1 MNKTSELGRPTTD
14 GNGAPTLGDRVRSL
28 RLHDTGPAPGE
39 ARGRPL
45 PWVLCLVLLVT
56 TVAFGYRAYR
66 MPAADGTPAAGDVS
80 KPAGTQSAGT
90 TAAPTASG
98 GDVVLPAKG
107 YVIPAHK
114 VQVSPKVGGMIV
126 WLDPNFKE
134 GKFYKEGEVMARL
147 ETVDYLAGVKHAEA
161 ALRSAQQ
168 KYEEL
173 HRSWPKEI
181 EQAQREVEESKAT
194 QQQLYREMVRNERLI
209 DSNAAAQRDWEQA
222 KFGYDAMARR
232 VERLQAAL
240 WLMKEGPRKE
250 KLKAAEA
257 DVKAA
262 EADLGKANWLLDN
275 CEIRAPISGHVLTKT
290 AEKGNVV
297 NPLAFSIAAALC
309 DMADLADLEID
320 LSIQEHDIK
329 AVFDNQYCTVIPVAY
344 EDAEVFR
351 AKHPDG
357 YKGRVSRQMP
367 IADRNKGAI
376 QVRVKVEIP
385 REEVGKFL
393 KPDMSVMVYFYRQGY
408 EEKSASGEQDK
419 GR

>member
-1 MNKTSELGRPTTD
+1 MNNPGEVGRPPTE
-14 GNGAPTLGDRVRSL
+14 GNGALTLSERVRSL
-28 RLHDTGPAPGE
+28 RMHDMGGNRGPAPK
-39 ARGRPL
+39 RPL
-45 PWVLCLVLLVT
+45 PWVLCGVLLLIS
-56 TVAFGYRAYR
+56 VAFGYRAYR
-66 MPAADGTPAAGDVS
+66 MPAATPTSDADVS
-80 KPAGTQSAGT
+80 KPSATGTSA
-90 TAAPTASG
+90 AANAPVANG

-114 VQVSPKVGGMIV
+114 VQVSPKVGGMIL
-126 WLDPNFKE
+126 WLDPAFKE
-134 GKFYKEGEVMARL
+134 GKYYKEGEIMARL
-147 ETVDYLAGVKHAEA
+147 ETIDYQAEFNHAEA
-161 ALRSAQQ
+161 TLRAAQQ
-168 KYEEL
+168 RHEEL
-173 HRSWPKEI
+173 RRSWPKEI
-181 EQAQREVEESKAT
+181 EQVQRELDESKAT
-194 QQQLYREMVRNERLI
+194 AQQMFREMVRNERLI
-209 DSNAAAQRDWEQA
+209 GTNAAAQRDWEQA

-232 VERLQAAL
+232 VERLGAAL

-262 EADLGKANWLLDN
+262 EADLAKAKWRLDN
-275 CEIRAPISGHVLTKT
+275 CEIRAPISGHVLTKV

-344 EDAEVFR
+344 DDSEPFR
-351 AKHPDG
+351 AKHPNG
-357 YKGRVSRQMP
+357 YEGRVSRQMP

-376 QVRVKVEIP
+376 QVRVKVAIP
-385 REEVGKFL
+385 PDEVGKFL

-408 EEKSASGEQDK
+408 EEKAQASEQAR